1 MSIDKVYSHSEEN
14 WVDELQEAIDA
25 AIEQDGA
32 GNHEINISIGDKVL
46 VTHSKLSSDSGG
58 RVIEQLQ
65 EWAYDECGEWADNYL
80 RDLDKN
86 KIDELSAVIGKWIS
100 ENSEKPN
107 FYTVENIKD
116 FECAAD
122 IALSFEDQ

>member
-1 MSIDKVYSHSEEN
+1 MSIEKVYSHNEEN

-25 AIEQDGA
+25 AIDGYV
-32 GNHEINISIGDKVL
+32 HQECIDIKIGDKVP
-46 VTHSKLSSDSGG
+46 VTHEKLSNGVG
-58 RVIEQLQ
+58 ERVVEQLQ
-65 EWAYDECGEWADNYL
+65 EWAYDDCQEWANDYL
-80 RDLDKN
+80 DDLDKD
-86 KIDELSAVIGKWIS
+86 KIDELSKVVGDWIS
-100 ENSEKPN
+100 KNAEKPN